1 MDDLS
6 DGASA
11 GTNGTPGNNGISR
24 TQAPLTDRANREP
37 AILRGLTSS
46 EAQLAIYIVM
56 PIYTAIGLVVAVV
69 TRICALGVLIASLA
83 PMLTVWALA
92 GWLAKVKRN
101 KPDYYYQHRF
111 NFWLAKNGLRKSRFI
126 DHDGFWET
134 GRDFPPPR
142 RPGSGIRSTHDR
154 KAGG

>member
-1 MDDLS
+1 MDDIS
-6 DGASA
+6 DGVQADKTR
-11 GTNGTPGNNGISR
+11 GH
-24 TQAPLTDRANREP
+24 APLTDRANREP

-46 EAQLAIYIVM
+46 EAQLAIFIVM
-56 PIYTAIGLVVAVV
+56 PIYTVVGLVVVFV
-69 TRICALGVLIASLA
+69 TKIWALGVLIASLA
-83 PMLTVWALA
+83 PMLTVWVVA

-111 NFWLAKNGLRKSRFI
+111 KLWLAKNGLKKSRFI

-134 GRDFPPPR
+134 GRDVPVPR
-142 RPGSGIRSTHDR
+142 RSGQSKHLVK

>member
-1 MDDLS
+1 MDELS
-6 DGASA
+6 DSDQA
-11 GTNGTPGNNGISR
+11 GNTR
-24 TQAPLTDRANREP
+24 AAAPLTDRANREP

-69 TRICALGVLIASLA
+69 TRIWALGVLIASLA

-126 DHDGFWET
+126 DHDGHWET
-134 GRDFPPPR
+134 GRSMPAPR
-142 RPGSGIRSTHDR
+142 AAAKARPSKQHDT

>member
-6 DGASA
+6 DSA
-11 GTNGTPGNNGISR
+11 KVGTTR
-24 TQAPLTDRANREP
+24 TNVPLTDRANREP

-56 PIYTAIGLVVAVV
+56 PIYTAIGLVVAIV
-69 TRICALGVLIASLA
+69 TRIWALGVLIASLA

-111 NFWLAKNGLRKSRFI
+111 NFWLANNGLRKTRFI

-134 GRDFPPPR
+134 GRDLPPPR
-142 RPGSGIRSTHDR
+142 RPVNVKRSKQRDR
-154 KAGG
+154 KAGV

>member
-6 DGASA
+6 DGTTA
-11 GTNGTPGNNGISR
+11 GTIR
-24 TQAPLTDRANREP
+24 TDAPLTDRANREP

-56 PIYTAIGLVVAVV
+56 PIYAVIGLVVAIA
-69 TRICALGVLIASLA
+69 TRIWALGVLIGSLA

-92 GWLAKVKRN
+92 GWLAQVKRN
-101 KPDYYYQHRF
+101 KPDFYYQHRF
-111 NFWLAKNGLRKSRFI
+111 NFWLAKNGLKKSRFI

-134 GRDFPPPR
+134 GRELPPPR
-142 RPGSGIRSTHDR
+142 RPGSGKRLKRRDI
-154 KAGG
+154 KAGN